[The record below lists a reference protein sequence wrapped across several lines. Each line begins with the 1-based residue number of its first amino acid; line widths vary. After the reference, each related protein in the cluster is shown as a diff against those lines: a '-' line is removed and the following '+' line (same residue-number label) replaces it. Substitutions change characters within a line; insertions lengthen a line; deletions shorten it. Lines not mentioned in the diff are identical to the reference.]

1 MGRILRKVRTAAIAC
16 AVVLA
21 IALNAASTA
30 GAGSGSIVN
39 GTATFDYP
47 EVGMLLHGSNPW
59 NSGMTCSGT
68 LIGCR
73 SFLTAAHCV
82 CPWSGGQCQGAGA
95 PYKGLY
101 SVYLQGS
108 GVYRAESV
116 RVNPDYSYPVGDLAV
131 VTLDRPVEGI
141 VPAAMVGV
149 TPGVG
154 SAAVVVGYG
163 RTDGAA
169 SDYGIKRTGG
179 VTTVG
184 CEPGYD
190 NGSVCWN
197 FDGSASNTCHGDSG
211 GPLFVDQGDGPRL
224 AGVTS
229 GGTRFD
235 CGAGDHSFDTSVA
248 AWADWVNSVVDE
260 AGGCDGA
267 EQQAAVI
274 FDASANVGFADALA
288 DRKDQD
294 QYLFTVPAGS
304 SALAAT
310 LNSVDDSRSDL
321 DLYLRAGSPATTE
334 DFDCRSIGGGPF
346 GHCSVTEPLAGD
358 WYAMV
363 ASAKGAAEYQLSAVS
378 LPSPASSCGDGLR
391 EYGEECDL
399 ADDQACPGQCDSS
412 CDCPQAC
419 SANLFQVSKLEFRG
433 GRHILKARLLD
444 YFGDFTSVDPRLD
457 LSLAELGAP
466 QGLGLF
472 IPSGDPGW
480 DHSRPERGHY
490 SWKGSAYGLPAKLK
504 LKDRS
509 RRKSIWKISARL
521 SLDGADAV
529 PADSLRLAFG
539 GLCAVSNGSR

>member
-1 MGRILRKVRTAAIAC
+1 MALAP
-16 AVVLA
+16 VLGFSPA
-21 IALNAASTA
+21 PAPASV
-30 GAGSGSIVN
+30 VN
-39 GTATFDYP
+39 GVATFDYP

-82 CPWSGGQCQGAGA
+82 CPWGGELCQGAGA

-101 SVYLQGS
+101 SVYLQGA

-116 RVNPDYSYPVGDLAV
+116 RVNPGYSYPVGDLAV

-149 TPGVG
+149 TPAVG

-163 RTDGAA
+163 RSDGAA
-169 SDYGIKRTGG
+169 SDFGIKRMGD

-184 CEPGYD
+184 CELGDD
-190 NGSVCWN
+190 NGNVCWN

-229 GGTRFD
+229 GGTQLD
-235 CGAGDHSFDTSVA
+235 CGPGDHSFDTSVA
-248 AWADWVNSVVDE
+248 AWTDWVNSVVDE
-260 AGGCDGA
+260 AAGCEGA
-267 EQQAAVI
+267 EQQAALI

-288 DRKDQD
+288 DKKDQD
-294 QYLFTVPAGS
+294 QYQFTVPAGS
-304 SALAAT
+304 SAVSAT
-310 LNSVDDSRSDL
+310 LNSIDDSRSDL
-321 DLYLRAGSPATTE
+321 DLYLRAGSPASE
-334 DFDCRSIGGGPF
+334 DDFDCRSIGGGPF
-346 GHCSVTEPLAGD
+346 GHCSVAEPLTGD

-363 ASAKGAAEYQLSAVS
+363 ASAKGAAEYQLLAVS

-391 EYGEECDL
+391 EYGEDCDQ

-412 CDCPQAC
+412 CACPQAC
-419 SANLFQVSKLEFRG
+419 LANLFEVRKLVARN
-433 GRHILKARLLD
+433 GRLVLKGQLLD
-444 YFGDFTSVDPRLD
+444 YFGDFTSADPRLD
-457 LSLAELGAP
+457 LSLVELGGL
-466 QGLGLF
+466 QGQGLF

-480 DHSRPERGHY
+480 DRSRPGRGRY
-490 SWKGSAYGLPAKLK
+490 SWKGSAHGLAARVKLT
-504 LKDRS
+504 DRG
-509 RRKSIWKISARL
+509 RRKAVWKISARL
-521 SLDGADAV
+521 SLDGGDAL
-529 PADSLRLAFG
+529 PSTSLRLAFG
-539 GLCAVSNGSR
+539 GLCAVSDGLR